1 MYTKMYKP
9 GNTEILIKTNDV
21 GAMLNAGYTLEP
33 QKSTPKKVEEKVEDA
48 SVKKKVYSAKSKDE
62 GSE

>member
-21 GAMLNAGYTLEP
+21 ATMLNAGYTLEP
-33 QKSTPKKVEEKVEDA
+33 QKSTPKKVEEKVEDT
-48 SVKKKVYSAKSKDE
+48 SVKKKVYSAKSKHE